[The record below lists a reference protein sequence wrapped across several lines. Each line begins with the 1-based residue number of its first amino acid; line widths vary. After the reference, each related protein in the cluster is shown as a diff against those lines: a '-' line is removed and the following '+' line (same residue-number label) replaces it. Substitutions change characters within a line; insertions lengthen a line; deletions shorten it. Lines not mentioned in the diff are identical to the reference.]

1 VDNVLLGDTG
11 ADNGVN
17 QNTSGRVR
25 DGVRGHGRVGVDVGV
40 CGLVV
45 KKVLFGRIRVVVVH
59 GGVDWVVDGVDVS
72 VSVSVSEGLAISD
85 HVDEEETDEHGVE
98 LGSAAIQG
106 QEEHV
111 HVSVG
116 RARDVHD
123 DVSGENNVG
132 EEEVNEG
139 ETDELRVELGSAATQ
154 GQEEH
159 VHVSVGRARDV
170 HDDDDGLGLG
180 CTSPQASKAG
190 SGGEY

>member
-1 VDNVLLGDTG
+1 LLGDTG

-123 DVSGENNVG
+123 D
-132 EEEVNEG
+132 
-139 ETDELRVELGSAATQ
+139 
-154 GQEEH
+154 
-159 VHVSVGRARDV
+159 
-170 HDDDDGLGLG
+170 DDGLGLG

-190 SGGEY
+190 SGGEYGQLLRGAVVDHACGVVVREDDKVTLLSIFGVGGEG